1 MESIRNLSF
10 IVLLFALFSTSLM
23 SQEIKYLTLDEVVSL
38 AAEQSPNALIAKHRF
53 RASYWQYRTFVAEYR
68 PALTLAGNL
77 PDYSTAYSRVWN
89 SVAQQWE
96 YASTNVLQTSGNL
109 QLAQNIGLT
118 GGAISLFS
126 DLTYEKNF
134 ETGGE
139 RYITAP
145 LNVRLTQPLFRY
157 NELRWQKKIEPLKYE
172 EARKS
177 YLRDIENV
185 HMMAVQNFFSLA
197 LAQINREIAET
208 NMQNADTL
216 YKIALGRYNL
226 GTIAE
231 DELLQ
236 MELSYLNAGT
246 AINESEMNL
255 RDRELKLRSF
265 LGFNQTVR
273 LELLI
278 PSEIPALQVEVGEV
292 LKLAELNNPDL
303 IALERQLVEAQS
315 SVAQAKAEKGL
326 NANLTASY
334 GLRDQD
340 PLLEMAYNQPNQ
352 QQTVRVGF
360 TLPILDWGQGRGR
373 FKMAQSSEELTRVQV
388 EQSRIDFE
396 QNLLLDVQMFN
407 MQDDQVRIAAKS
419 DTVAAKMFEVTKQRF
434 LIGKIDVLDLN
445 NADTKKDQNKRN
457 YIQALNN
464 YWTYYYN
471 MRALTLFDF
480 INRKPLETD
489 YEKLVE

>member
-1 MESIRNLSF
+1 MKSIRNLSF

-23 SQEIKYLTLDEVVSL
+23 SQEIKYLTLDEVVNL

-77 PDYSTAYSRVWN
+77 PDYSTAYNRVWN

-118 GGAISLFS
+118 GGSISLFS

-278 PSEIPALQVEVGEV
+278 PGEIPSLQVEVGEV

-340 PLLEMAYNQPNQ
+340 PLLEMAYNEPNK

-489 YEKLVE
+489 YDKLVE

>member
-1 MESIRNLSF
+1 MKRIKALSLTVILI
-10 IVLLFALFSTSLM
+10 IVAAIPAT
-23 SQEIKYLTLDEVVSL
+23 SQEIKRLSLDEVVRL
-38 AAEQSPNALIAKHRF
+38 ASEQSPNALIAKHRF

-68 PALTLAGNL
+68 PTLTLTGNM

-96 YASTNVLQTSGNL
+96 YASTDVLQTTGNL
-109 QLAQNIGLT
+109 SLAQNIGLT
-118 GGAISLFS
+118 GGSISLYA

-134 ETGGE
+134 ETDGE
-139 RYITAP
+139 RYITSP

-157 NELRWQKKIEPLKYE
+157 NELKWQKKIEPLKYE
-172 EARKS
+172 EARKT

-185 HMMAVQNFFSLA
+185 HMMAVQYFFNLA
-197 LAQINREIAET
+197 LAQINKEIAET

-216 YKIALGRYNL
+216 YQIALGRYNL

-278 PSEIPALQVEVGEV
+278 PNEIPDLEVDVNEV
-292 LKLAELNNPDL
+292 LKLAEENNPEL

-340 PLLEMAYNQPNQ
+340 QMLNMAYDQPNK
-352 QQTVRVGF
+352 QQTIRVGF
-360 TLPILDWGQGRGR
+360 SLPILDWGQGRGR
-373 FKMAQSSEELTRVQV
+373 YKMAQSSEELTRVQV
-388 EQSRIDFE
+388 EQSRVDFE
-396 QNLLLDVQMFN
+396 QNLMLDVHQFN
-407 MQDDQVRIAAKS
+407 MQNDQVRIAAKS

-434 LIGKIDVLDLN
+434 LIGKIDVLELN
-445 NADTKKDQNKRN
+445 NADTKKDQNKRS

-480 INRKPLETD
+480 ITRKPLETD
-489 YEKLVE
+489 YDKLVE

>member
-118 GGAISLFS
+118 GGSISLFS

>member
-1 MESIRNLSF
+1 MKRVNTFSLTILLAVVVSLPALS
-10 IVLLFALFSTSLM
+10 
-23 SQEIKYLTLDEVVSL
+23 QDIKRLTLDEVVIL
-38 AAEQSPNALIAKHRF
+38 ASEQSPNALIAKHRF

-68 PALTLAGNL
+68 PTLSLSGNL
-77 PDYSTAYSRVWN
+77 PDYSTAYNRVWN

-109 QLAQNIGLT
+109 SLAQNIGLT
-118 GGAISLFS
+118 GGSISLFS

-134 ETGGE
+134 ETDGE
-139 RYITAP
+139 RYITSP

-172 EARKS
+172 EARKT
-177 YLRDIENV
+177 YLRDVENV
-185 HMMAVQNFFSLA
+185 HMMAVQYFFNLA

-216 YKIALGRYNL
+216 YQIAKGRYNL

-278 PSEIPALQVEVGEV
+278 PGEVPELKVEVSEV
-292 LKLAELNNPDL
+292 LRLAEVNNPEL

-340 PLLEMAYNQPNQ
+340 PLLDLAYDKPNQ
-352 QQTVRVGF
+352 QQTIRVGF
-360 TLPILDWGQGRGR
+360 SLPILDWGQGRGR
-373 FKMAQSSEELTRVQV
+373 YKMAQSSEELTRVQV

-396 QNLLLDVQMFN
+396 QNLLLDVQQFN
-407 MQDDQVRIAAKS
+407 IQSDQVKIAAKS

-434 LIGKIDVLDLN
+434 LIGKIDVLELN

-480 INRKPLETD
+480 IQRKPLETD